1 MSRVINK
8 VKFDSVFFSLQSR
21 NRINV
26 ALIEKL
32 EDIFKPSCGTGS
44 VSKGMVMESL
54 PLKQSRAPSG
64 VFTEGAQWIRADFHL
79 HTRADREFKY
89 AGDDNFYNSNYVGAV
104 EKAGIRLGIV
114 TNHNKFDFNEFKG
127 LRKTARNKGAELLPG
142 VELSVNDGAN
152 GIHTLVVFSDEWI
165 CEHDYINP
173 FLTSAFEGKTPAQY
187 EQENGRTSWSL
198 LETIKKLESY
208 HRDFF
213 LVFAHVESPS
223 GLWTELDGGR
233 LTELGQSDFFRRRTL
248 AFQKVRT
255 HDGSGK
261 DKPCRTKIQG
271 WLQSWYPAEVEGSD
285 PKCIDQIGRGK
296 SSYLKLGELS
306 FSAVKFA
313 LCDPTMR
320 VAREPMIHQAS
331 YIRSIHFDGGIL
343 EGQTL
348 HFSSE
353 LNTLIG
359 IRGSGKSSILEAVRY
374 ALDIPRGEKAQ
385 DTKYKD
391 ELIRHTLGSGGKV
404 TLTAS
409 DVYGQVFTISRI
421 FREAPNVYLGG
432 ELQPGVSIR
441 ETVLRR
447 PIYFGQKDLSSTGE
461 GFETD
466 LVEKLVGEKLRV
478 QRGEIEIQR
487 HRVRDAAQRWLKVS
501 NTDDQKRDFETQ
513 LNDAKFRL
521 AKFAEHGVADKLQK
535 RLGFQ
540 QDANALARMNERAD
554 NFIRGLGQLIAEH
567 EDELRNATS
576 YVSKQ
581 NPDFFAA
588 YFVKFNDL
596 TAKVDQLKQIEKDAL
611 AIVGNLRVNQGEFE
625 GASKSLLEEFAQI
638 ERLLAQELK
647 QTGMTAMQPDDFL
660 TQQQRKTR
668 AEQMLEALAK
678 QESQQTNIR
687 DALLAEIDRL
697 NELWLLEFNTIKA
710 ELDRVNAGHTA
721 LQIGAEFKADKE
733 AAISFIQQLCK
744 GTNIR
749 ETTLRAVMENYVDF
763 GGLLRALPDALTK
776 AGSTPEAF
784 EKTFMRNLTELVTW
798 QVPNRFVI
806 RYRGKE
812 LKHHSIGQRASA
824 LLLYV
829 LSQRQNDV
837 IIIDQPE
844 DDLDNQTI
852 YDDVIK
858 LLREMKLHTQFIFAT
873 HNANF
878 PVLGDAEHVHACQ
891 YQDERVSVQSGS
903 IDARTVQHAIINI
916 MEGGREAFNRRK
928 EVYNLWK
935 PQI

>member
-1 MSRVINK
+1 M
-8 VKFDSVFFSLQSR
+8 
-21 NRINV
+21 
-26 ALIEKL
+26 
-32 EDIFKPSCGTGS
+32 
-44 VSKGMVMESL
+44 MESM
-54 PLKQSRAPSG
+54 PPKQAGARSL
-64 VFTEGAQWIRADFHL
+64 VFTEGAQWVRADFHL

-89 AGDDNFYNSNYVGAV
+89 AGDVNFYNSNYVDAL
-104 EKAGIRLGIV
+104 ENANIRLGVI
-114 TNHNKFDFNEFKG
+114 TNHNKFDFDEFKA
-127 LRKTARNKGAELLPG
+127 LRKTAQKKGIALLPG

-165 CEHDYINP
+165 DEHNYINP
-173 FLTSAFEGKTPAQY
+173 FLTSVFEGKTPAQY

-213 LVFAHVESPS
+213 LVFAHVEAPS
-223 GLWTELDGGR
+223 GLWAELDGGR
-233 LTELGQSDFFRRRTL
+233 LTELGQSEVFRRRTL

-255 HDGSGK
+255 HDGAGK
-261 DKPCRTKIQG
+261 DKPCRTKIQS
-271 WLQSWYPAEVEGSD
+271 WLQNWYPAELEGSD
-285 PKCIDQIGRGK
+285 PKCIDEIGRGK
-296 SSYLKLGELS
+296 TSYLKLGELS
-306 FSAVKFA
+306 FEAVKFA
-313 LCDPTMR
+313 LSDAAAR
-320 VAREPMIHQAS
+320 VAMEPPKHQAS
-331 YIRSIHFDGGIL
+331 HIRSIHFDGGVL
-343 EGQTL
+343 AGQTL
-348 HFSSE
+348 RFSPE

-374 ALDIPRGEKAQ
+374 ALDIPRGEKTQ

-409 DVYGQVFTISRI
+409 DVYGQEFTISRI

-432 ELQPGVSIR
+432 KLQPGVSIR

-478 QRGEIEIQR
+478 QRDEIELQR
-487 HRVRDAAQRWLKVS
+487 QREREAVQRWVKLS
-501 NTDDQKRDFETQ
+501 NNAELKRDFETQ
-513 LNDAKFRL
+513 LSDANFRL
-521 AKFAEHGVADKLQK
+521 TKFAEHGVADKLQK

-540 QDANALARMNERAD
+540 QDAAALSRMKERAD
-554 NFIRGLGQLIAEH
+554 NFILALNSLIAEH

-588 YFVKFNDL
+588 YYTEYSNLV
-596 TAKVDQLKQIEKDAL
+596 AKVDQLKQIEQEARGIASRLETK
-611 AIVGNLRVNQGEFE
+611 QSEFE
-625 GASKSLLEEFAQI
+625 GASRSLQDEFAQV
-638 ERLLAQELK
+638 ERQLSQELK
-647 QTGMTAMQPDDFL
+647 QTGMTAIQPDDFL
-660 TQQQRKTR
+660 TQQQRKTK
-668 AEQMLEALAK
+668 AEQMLEALTK
-678 QESQQTNIR
+678 QESQQTSIR
-687 DALLAEIDRL
+687 DALFSEIDKL
-697 NELWLLEFNTIKA
+697 NELWLREFNTIKL

-721 LQIGAEFKADKE
+721 LQIEADFKGDKE
-733 AAISFIQQLCK
+733 AAVSFMQQLFK
-744 GTNIR
+744 GSSIR
-749 ETTLRAVMENYVDF
+749 ETTLRAVMGDYADF
-763 GGLLRALPDALTK
+763 GGLLRALPGALAK
-776 AGSTPEAF
+776 AGSSPEVF
-784 EKTFMRNLTELVTW
+784 EKTFMQNLAELITW
-798 QVPNRFVI
+798 QVPNRFII

-812 LKHHSIGQRASA
+812 LKHHSLGQRASA

-858 LLREMKLHTQFIFAT
+858 LLREMKPHAQFIFAT

-878 PVLGDAEHVHACQ
+878 PVLGDAEQVHACQ
-891 YQDERVSVQSGS
+891 YQDDKVDTQSGS
-903 IDARTVQHAIINI
+903 IDSRPVQEAIINI
-916 MEGGREAFNRRK
+916 MEGGQEAFNRRK

-935 PQI
+935 PQS

>member
-1 MSRVINK
+1 M
-8 VKFDSVFFSLQSR
+8 
-21 NRINV
+21 
-26 ALIEKL
+26 
-32 EDIFKPSCGTGS
+32 
-44 VSKGMVMESL
+44 MESL
-54 PLKQSRAPSG
+54 SSKQSGARSV
-64 VFTEGAQWIRADFHL
+64 VFAEGAQWVRTDFHL

-89 AGDDNFYNSNYVGAV
+89 TGDDNFYNSNYVDAL
-104 EKAGIRLGIV
+104 EKARIRLGVI
-114 TNHNKFDFNEFKG
+114 TNHNKFDFDEFKA
-127 LRKTARNKGAELLPG
+127 LRKTAQKKGIALLPG

-165 CEHDYINP
+165 DEHNYINP

-213 LVFAHVESPS
+213 LVFAHVEAPS
-223 GLWTELDGGR
+223 GLWAELDGGR
-233 LTELGQSDFFRRRTL
+233 LTELGQNEFFRRRTL
-248 AFQKVRT
+248 GFQKVRT
-255 HDGSGK
+255 HDGAGK
-261 DKPCRTKIQG
+261 DKPCRTKIQS
-271 WLQSWYPAEVEGSD
+271 WLQSWYPAELEGSD
-285 PKCIDQIGRGK
+285 PKCIDEIGRGK
-296 SSYLKLGELS
+296 TSYLKLGELS
-306 FSAVKFA
+306 FEAVKFA
-313 LCDPTMR
+313 LSDPAGR
-320 VAREPMIHQAS
+320 VAMEPPKHQAS
-331 YIRSIHFDGGIL
+331 HIRSIRFDGGIL
-343 EGQTL
+343 DGQIL

-385 DTKYKD
+385 DTRYKD

-404 TLTAS
+404 TLTAC
-409 DVYGQVFTISRI
+409 DVYGQEFTISRI

-432 ELQPGVSIR
+432 KLQPGVSIR

-478 QRGEIEIQR
+478 LRDEIEAQR
-487 HRVRDAAQRWLKVS
+487 QRVREAAQRWLKLS
-501 NTDDQKRDFETQ
+501 NTAEQKRDFETQ
-513 LNDAKFRL
+513 LADANFRL
-521 AKFAEHGVADKLQK
+521 TKFAEHGVADKLQK

-540 QDANALARMNERAD
+540 QDATALARMKERAD
-554 NFIRGLGQLIAEH
+554 SFILALGSLIAEH

-581 NPDFFAA
+581 NPDFFTA
-588 YFVKFNDL
+588 YYAEFSNLV
-596 TAKVDQLKQIEKDAL
+596 AKVDQLKQIEQEAL
-611 AIVGNLRVNQGEFE
+611 VIADHLKTKQGEFE
-625 GASKSLLEEFAQI
+625 SASRSLQEEFAQV
-638 ERLLAQELK
+638 ERQLAQELK
-647 QTGMTAMQPDDFL
+647 QTGMTAIQPDDFL
-660 TQQQRKTR
+660 AQQQRKTK
-668 AEQMLEALAK
+668 AEQMLQALAK

-687 DALLAEIDRL
+687 DALFAEIDKL
-697 NELWLLEFNTIKA
+697 NELWLREFNTIKV

-721 LQIGAEFKADKE
+721 LQIEADFKGDKE
-733 AAISFIQQLCK
+733 GAISFMQQLFK
-744 GTNIR
+744 GSNIR
-749 ETTLRAVMENYVDF
+749 ETTLRAVMEDYADF
-763 GGLLRALPDALTK
+763 GGLLRALPGALAK
-776 AGSTPEAF
+776 AGSTPEVF
-784 EKTFMRNLTELVTW
+784 EKTFMQNLTEFVTW

-812 LKHHSIGQRASA
+812 LKHHSLGQRASA

-858 LLREMKLHTQFIFAT
+858 LLREMKPHAQFIFAT

-878 PVLGDAEHVHACQ
+878 PVLGDAEQVHACQ
-891 YQDERVSVQSGS
+891 YQDEGVNVKSGS
-903 IDARTVQHAIINI
+903 IDARPVQHAIINI
-916 MEGGREAFNRRK
+916 MEGGQEAFNRRK

-935 PQI
+935 PQS

>member
-1 MSRVINK
+1 M
-8 VKFDSVFFSLQSR
+8 
-21 NRINV
+21 
-26 ALIEKL
+26 
-32 EDIFKPSCGTGS
+32 
-44 VSKGMVMESL
+44 MESL
-54 PLKQSRAPSG
+54 RPKQSEARSM
-64 VFTEGAQWIRADFHL
+64 VFAEGAQWVRADFHL
-79 HTRADREFKY
+79 HTRADREFKFT
-89 AGDDNFYNSNYVGAV
+89 GDDNFYNSNYVDAL
-104 EKAGIRLGIV
+104 EKADIRLGVI
-114 TNHNKFDFNEFKG
+114 TNHNKFDFEEFKA
-127 LRKTARNKGAELLPG
+127 LRKTAQKKGIALLPG

-165 CEHDYINP
+165 DEHNYINP

-198 LETIKKLESY
+198 LETIKKLEGY

-213 LVFAHVESPS
+213 LVFAHVEAPS
-223 GLWTELDGGR
+223 GLWAELDGGR
-233 LTELGQSDFFRRRTL
+233 LTELGQNEFFRRRTL

-255 HDGSGK
+255 HDGAGK
-261 DKPCRTKIQG
+261 DKPCRTKIQS
-271 WLQSWYPAEVEGSD
+271 WLQSWYPAELEGSD
-285 PKCIDQIGRGK
+285 PKSVDEIGRGK
-296 SSYLKLGELS
+296 ASYLKLGELS
-306 FSAVKFA
+306 FEAVKFA
-313 LCDPTMR
+313 LSDPAGR
-320 VAREPMIHQAS
+320 VAMEPPKHQAS
-331 YIRSIHFDGGIL
+331 HIRSIRFDGGIL
-343 EGQTL
+343 DGQVL

-404 TLTAS
+404 TLTAC
-409 DVYGQVFTISRI
+409 DVYGQEFTISRI

-432 ELQPGVSIR
+432 KLQPGVSIR

-478 QRGEIEIQR
+478 LRDEIEVQR
-487 HRVRDAAQRWLKVS
+487 QRVRDAAQRWLKLS
-501 NTDDQKRDFETQ
+501 NTAELKRDFETQ
-513 LNDAKFRL
+513 LNDANFRL
-521 AKFAEHGVADKLQK
+521 TKFAEHGVADKLQK

-540 QDANALARMNERAD
+540 QDATALARMMERAD
-554 NFIRGLGQLIAEH
+554 SFILALGSLIAEH

-581 NPDFFAA
+581 NPDFFTA
-588 YFVKFNDL
+588 YYAEFSSLV
-596 TAKVDQLKQIEKDAL
+596 AKVDQLKQIEREANVIAARLKTK
-611 AIVGNLRVNQGEFE
+611 QGEFE
-625 GASKSLLEEFAQI
+625 GASRSLQEEFAQV
-638 ERLLAQELK
+638 ERQLAQELK
-647 QTGMTAMQPDDFL
+647 QTGMTAIQPDDFL
-660 TQQQRKTR
+660 AQQQRKTK

-678 QESQQTNIR
+678 QESQQTSIR
-687 DALLAEIDRL
+687 DALFAEIDKL
-697 NELWLLEFNTIKA
+697 NELWLREFNTIKV

-721 LQIGAEFKADKE
+721 LQIEADFKGDKE
-733 AAISFIQQLCK
+733 AAISFMQQLFK
-744 GTNIR
+744 GSNIR
-749 ETTLRAVMENYVDF
+749 ETTLRAVMEDYADF
-763 GGLLRALPDALTK
+763 GGLLRALPGALAK
-776 AGSTPEAF
+776 AGSTPEVF
-784 EKTFMRNLTELVTW
+784 EKTFMQNLTDFVTW

-812 LKHHSIGQRASA
+812 LKHHSLGQRASA

-858 LLREMKLHTQFIFAT
+858 LLREMKPHAQFIFAT

-878 PVLGDAEHVHACQ
+878 PVLGDAEQVHACR
-891 YQDERVSVQSGS
+891 YQDEKVAVQSGS
-903 IDARTVQHAIINI
+903 IDAGPVQDAIINI
-916 MEGGREAFNRRK
+916 MEGGQEAFNRRK